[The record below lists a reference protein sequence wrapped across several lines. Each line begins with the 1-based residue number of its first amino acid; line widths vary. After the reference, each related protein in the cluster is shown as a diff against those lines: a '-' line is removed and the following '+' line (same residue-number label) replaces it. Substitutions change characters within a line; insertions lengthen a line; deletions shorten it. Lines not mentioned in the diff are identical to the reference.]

1 MLDVRGLPRTYWILW
16 TGALINRLGGFVM
29 PLLALYLT
37 GERGLSIEQAG
48 LVVSL
53 YGGGALLA
61 GPAGGFF
68 ADRSGRR
75 STLVAA
81 LVLGALAMLHLAF
94 ARSPLH
100 ICVAAFFLGLFGEL
114 YRPVVSAAIADL
126 VAPSDRARAYGI
138 LYWAVNLGFAVGSA
152 LGGAMSR
159 YGWYL
164 LFVGDA
170 VTTLAYAA
178 IVWIRIPETRPAHL
192 LHEEREAP
200 WAPLADRPFVVFCAL
215 IALVAMLFNQAFV
228 TLPVDVRAHG
238 LSPAAYG
245 SLIAL
250 NGVLIFL
257 FQPLFSRV
265 LSPYPRH
272 RVLAAAA
279 ARVGLG
285 FGMTALMRSLG
296 GYVLSIA
303 VWTAGEIVMAGIGP
317 AVAADAAPPS
327 RRGAYQGLFHMSFG
341 IAALTAPAAGSFVL
355 GRFGPAVLW
364 TGCLAVGLCSA
375 AGQLAL
381 GTLRR
386 HGEGGATPAGA
397 ADEIATPPPAAGAAR
412 R

>member
-1 MLDVRGLPRTYWILW
+1 MLEVRGLPRTYWILW
-16 TGALINRLGGFVM
+16 AGALINRLGGFVM

-37 GERGLSIEQAG
+37 GERGLSVEQAG

-53 YGGGALLA
+53 YGGGALLS
-61 GPAGGFF
+61 GPVGGFF

-75 STLVAA
+75 TTLVAA
-81 LVLGALAMLHLAF
+81 LVLGALAMLHLAI
-94 ARSPLH
+94 ARTLLH
-100 ICVAAFFLGLFGEL
+100 VCAAAFLLGLFGEL
-114 YRPVVSAAIADL
+114 YRPVVSAAIAD
-126 VAPSDRARAYGI
+126 VVPPADRARAYGI

-170 VTTLAYAA
+170 VTTLGYAA
-178 IVWIRIPETRPAHL
+178 IVWVRIPETRPAHL
-192 LHEEREAP
+192 AHEEREP
-200 WAPLADRPFVVFCAL
+200 LWAPLADRPFLAFCAL
-215 IALVAMLFNQAFV
+215 ITLVAMLFNQAFV
-228 TLPVDVRAHG
+228 TLPVDVRDHG

-257 FQPLFSRV
+257 FQPVVARLV
-265 LSPYPRH
+265 SPYPRH
-272 RVLAAAA
+272 RVLSGAAAL
-279 ARVGLG
+279 VGAG
-285 FGMTALMRSLG
+285 FGMTALMRSPP

-341 IAALTAPAAGSFVL
+341 MAALTAPAAGSFVL
-355 GRFGPAVLW
+355 GHFGSSVLW
-364 TGCLAVGLCSA
+364 AACLAVGLASA
-375 AGQLAL
+375 LGQLAL

-386 HGEGGATPAGA
+386 YGE
-397 ADEIATPPPAAGAAR
+397 EAAGSPAR
-412 R
+412 

>member
-1 MLDVRGLPRTYWILW
+1 MLDVGGLPRTYWILW

-37 GERGLSIEQAG
+37 GERGLSVEQAG

-61 GPAGGFF
+61 GPVGGFL
-68 ADRSGRR
+68 ADRWGRR
-75 STLVAA
+75 STLVLA
-81 LVLGALAMLHLAF
+81 LVLGAFAMLHLAF
-94 ARSPLH
+94 ARGAVH
-100 ICVAAFFLGLFGEL
+100 IAAAALLLGLFGEL

-126 VAPSDRARAYGI
+126 VPAADRARAYGI

-152 LGGAMSR
+152 LGGAMSK

-170 VTTLAYAA
+170 VTTLAYAG
-178 IVWIRIPETRPAHL
+178 IVWVRVPETRPAHPASGR
-192 LHEEREAP
+192 REAL
-200 WAPLADRPFVVFCAL
+200 WGPLADRPFVVFCAL
-215 IALVAMLFNQAFV
+215 ISLVGMLFNQAFV
-228 TLPVDVRAHG
+228 TLPLDVRDHG

-257 FQPLFSRV
+257 LQPLVSRLV
-265 LSPYPRH
+265 SPYPRH
-272 RVLAAAA
+272 RILAGAAAL
-279 ARVGLG
+279 VGIG
-285 FGMTALMRSLG
+285 FGMTGLVRALP
-296 GYVLSIA
+296 GYVAAIG
-303 VWTAGEIVMAGIGP
+303 VWTLGEIVMAGIGP

-327 RRGAYQGLFHMSFG
+327 RRGAYQGVFQMSFG
-341 IAALTAPAAGSFVL
+341 VAALTAPAAGSFVL
-355 GRFGPAVLW
+355 GRFGAGVLW
-364 TGCLAVGLCSA
+364 AACLLIGLASA

-386 HGEGGATPAGA
+386 HGEDALGTPG
-397 ADEIATPPPAAGAAR
+397 
-412 R
+412 